1 MIIEMMRAIEKDKR
15 SIAAAA
21 EAKAGSTTNSRK
33 VAQSVPEGPIGRLHS
48 RLTRVVQV
56 LDVPM
61 AILGVLYVFVY
72 ALDVFYPSPVS
83 ATIDLV
89 LWVVFAIDVVLR
101 FLVTSSVSKF
111 LLNNWLEIL
120 AVVIPQFRAA
130 RAIRPLIGLKRFAR
144 VVRSR
149 SQRVASYTVMLLPLA
164 VFVAGVAFAD
174 VEGYGPEQFSD
185 AMWWA
190 IVTVSTTGFGDVIP
204 QTDGGRIV
212 GSVLMVFGVGIF
224 ASAAAILADWIQGE
238 RAEA

>member
-1 MIIEMMRAIEKDKR
+1 MMRAIEKDKQ
-15 SIAAAA
+15 SIAATKSKKPA
-21 EAKAGSTTNSRK
+21 TTRD
-33 VAQSVPEGPIGRLHS
+33 SVGHAPSPSGPFGRLHARVS
-48 RLTRVVQV
+48 RFVDVM
-56 LDVPM
+56 DVPM

-72 ALDVFYPSPVS
+72 ALDVFYPSPIS

-89 LWVVFAIDVVLR
+89 LWIIFAIDVLLR
-101 FLVTSSVSKF
+101 FLVTNSIAKF

-120 AVVIPQFRAA
+120 AVLIPQFRAA

-149 SQRVASYTVMLLPLA
+149 SQRLASYTVMLLPLA
-164 VFVAGVAFAD
+164 IFVAGVAFAD

-212 GSVLMVFGVGIF
+212 GAALMVFGVGIF

-238 RAEA
+238 RADA

>member
-21 EAKAGSTTNSRK
+21 QVGSTKRVKK
-33 VAQSVPEGPIGRLHS
+33 VTPSIPEGPIGRLHN
-48 RLTRVVQV
+48 RLTRVVEV

-83 ATIDLV
+83 STIDLV
-89 LWVVFAIDVVLR
+89 LWALFAADVMLR

-130 RAIRPLIGLKRFAR
+130 RAIRPIIGLKRFAR